1 MRSKRTLR
9 AVNSLQPHPSRDHSD
24 TAEPIERV
32 AERIGIPLSQLYHYG
47 PYMAKVEGP
56 PPASRG
62 RLVLVTALTP
72 TPAGEGK
79 TTVAIGLTQGL
90 SRLGQHAAV
99 ALREPSM
106 GPVFGLKGGG
116 TGAGRA
122 CLLPATDINLH
133 FTGDGHAVSAATN
146 LLAAVVGNHLQ
157 RGNELGIDPKQ
168 VEIKRVLDVNDRVL
182 RHVITGLG
190 GRAHG
195 VPRETGFEITAAGE
209 VMAILALA
217 EDLADA
223 KRRLGNIRVA
233 TGHTREPVY
242 ARDLKV
248 SGAMTA
254 LLMRALQ
261 PNLVQTAEG
270 QPAFVHAGPYANL
283 AHGTSSVIA
292 TRTALGY
299 ADITV
304 TEAGFG
310 SDLGAEKFFNV
321 VAAHTGLAPDAV
333 VLVVTLRALR
343 YHGGAETDT
352 QADLGALERGLAN
365 LDQHLDIVAQHG
377 YRPVVALN
385 AFASDTRAEVE
396 RLAEHV
402 GSHGLH
408 FAVTEGYS
416 AGGEGA
422 LELAEAVMNALDETP
437 HLRPLYDLTLPLS
450 NKIERIAIEIYG
462 AGEVAYT
469 RNAERALKRVI
480 RQGGNERPVVIAKTP
495 RSLSDDPRLRNRP
508 QGFTATVTD
517 LQYRSGAEFVVAY
530 MGDVLTMPGLPA
542 TPNAEQIDVTPDGRI
557 TGLE

>member
-1 MRSKRTLR
+1 
-9 AVNSLQPHPSRDHSD
+9 VPQ
-24 TAEPIERV
+24 PIERV
-32 AERIGIPLSQLYHYG
+32 AEHIGISEAQLYRYG
-47 PYMAKVEGP
+47 PYMAKVQGAP
-56 PPASRG
+56 PTRRG

-116 TGAGRA
+116 TGGGCAR
-122 CLLPATDINLH
+122 LLPSVDINLH

-146 LLAAVVGNHLQ
+146 LLAAAIDNHLQ
-157 RGNELGIDPKQ
+157 RGNALGIDPRQ
-168 VEIKRVLDVNDRVL
+168 IEIKRVLDVNDRAL
-182 RHVITGLG
+182 RQVITGLG
-190 GRAHG
+190 GRSHG
-195 VPRETGFEITAAGE
+195 IPRETGFEIAAAGE

-217 EDLADA
+217 DDLTDA

-233 TGHTREPVY
+233 TSRKRDPIY

-248 SGAMTA
+248 HGAMTA
-254 LLMRALQ
+254 LLTQALQ
-261 PNLVQTAEG
+261 PNLVQTGEG
-270 QPAFVHAGPYANL
+270 QAAFVHAGPYANL
-283 AHGTSSVIA
+283 AHGTSSVIS
-292 TRTALGY
+292 TRMALGY
-299 ADITV
+299 ADVTV

-310 SDLGAEKFFNV
+310 ADLGAEKFFNV
-321 VAAHTGLAPDAV
+321 VAAQTGLSPDAV

-352 QADLGALERGLAN
+352 QADLRALESGLAN
-365 LDQHLDIVAQHG
+365 LDKHLDIVARHG
-377 YRPVVALN
+377 YQPVVTLN

-402 GSHGLH
+402 GARGLR
-408 FAVTEGYS
+408 FAVTEGYA
-416 AGGEGA
+416 AGGKGA
-422 LELAEAVMNALDETP
+422 LELAEAVTASLDEDP
-437 HLRPLYDLTLPLS
+437 RFQPLYELTLPLS
-450 NKIERIAIEIYG
+450 RKIERIAYEIYG

-469 RNAERALKRVI
+469 RSAERALKRAL
-480 RQGGNERPVVIAKTP
+480 RQGGSEQPVVIAKTP

-508 QGFTATVTD
+508 EGFTVTVTD

-530 MGDVLTMPGLPA
+530 MGDVLTMPGLPT
-542 TPNAEQIDVTPDGRI
+542 TPSAEQIDVTPEGEI